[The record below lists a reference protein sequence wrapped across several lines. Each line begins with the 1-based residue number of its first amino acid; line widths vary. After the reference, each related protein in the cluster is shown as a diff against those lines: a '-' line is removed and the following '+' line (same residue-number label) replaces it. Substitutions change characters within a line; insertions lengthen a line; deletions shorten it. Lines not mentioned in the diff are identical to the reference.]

1 MEQPQRSDTDCL
13 RPREFS
19 HCVEFSWI
27 WKNRGIPRAASA
39 DSLISRQGRKLNE
52 AGELKPD
59 FTSCICSSIPS
70 GYNTDVTL
78 KSKFSAE
85 ESCQADGPVN

>member
-1 MEQPQRSDTDCL
+1 MKEPQRRRDMACL
-13 RPREFS
+13 RPQELS
-19 HCVEFSWI
+19 HCVEFWI
-27 WKNRGIPRAASA
+27 WKNLGIPRAASA

-78 KSKFSAE
+78 KSKFSVE
-85 ESCQADGPVN
+85 ESCQADDPVN